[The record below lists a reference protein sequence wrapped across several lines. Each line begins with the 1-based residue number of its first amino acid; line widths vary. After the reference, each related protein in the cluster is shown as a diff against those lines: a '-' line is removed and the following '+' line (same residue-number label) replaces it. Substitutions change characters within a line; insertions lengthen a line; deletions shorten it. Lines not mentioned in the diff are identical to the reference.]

1 MQSYTSVDPVLVS
14 GMKRWIQQRQ
24 ADDGSFSPLPT
35 DNGII
40 TPRNPSESHI
50 LDNQVEITAETL
62 VTLLQVGLES
72 EVSIQILIMISCF

>member
-14 GMKRWIQQRQ
+14 GIKRWIQQRQ

-35 DNGII
+35 DNGIT
-40 TPRNPSESHI
+40 TPRNPSESYI
-50 LDNQVEITAETL
+50 LDSQVEITAETL

-72 EVSIQILIMISCF
+72 EVSVQT